1 MSHKRKFI
9 AVVDDEA
16 AVRKA
21 LQRLLS
27 SSGIE
32 AQIFDSGRAFIDS
45 LARRRP
51 DCLILDLHMP
61 EMSGLDVL
69 NEITRRGAM
78 LPTVILTAH
87 DEPGAQ
93 AQCLAAGA
101 KTYLCKP
108 LDEKTLLTAIANAYV
123 LS

>member
-1 MSHKRKFI
+1 MPHKRKFI

-32 AQIFDSGRAFIDS
+32 AQTFDSGRAFIDS
-45 LARRRP
+45 LILRRP

-69 NEITRRGAM
+69 NEITRRGAI

-123 LS
+123 IS